1 MSEVSLADLGVHP
14 CKLGPEDANPYIAR
28 SVDEE
33 LLAALRDPGHKV
45 VEVVA
50 HRLAGATRTLAHNAR
65 GPLGDHTVVAFV
77 DDPRVPLEA
86 MVAAAGRYAPGS
98 PGTVLWLERLD
109 TGRLIELAALDLNS
123 LPDGLRILATSDL
136 DAYGPLKQP
145 ERDRLIQRNT
155 QVFLAGLGRDE
166 SPERPSYSAV
176 RKRMV
181 ISVVEVYAGRE
192 LVDWD
197 GIRTALD
204 PHDADPDLL
213 AVVRAVTDWQRI
225 GRPGPLTRD
234 RLFELYRR
242 YRETLRR
249 KKSDTEE
256 GTPGEEDF
264 QRALDHARAPAQDHP
279 ALVTT
284 EGAASDEHF
293 VPHPLLTA
301 IADETQWHLS
311 FVDPSVASRIGV
323 LTGKPLSEGASIQD
337 IVDPDIRGW
346 PIPAPMWE
354 YVDEAFTG
362 PLRYEIANRAMNALE
377 APAAHRLITGSG
389 VEPDSED
396 RLSLGMGLMLTKDF
410 DTARTHLT
418 RAMEADDPETAAEA
432 RLQLDNLERL
442 EGDAVP
448 FSARPA
454 TGKKDPLSSGRDAA
468 RRIGG
473 LDHIVAEAR
482 GVENALTALADI
494 ARNGERHAAAN
505 AMIRAGELE
514 YARGKVDAARERYL
528 SAVRT
533 RIDVL
538 APTAALKL
546 GDLERRHGEARDAE
560 IWFYRAMDCGHPAV
574 VPLARLGIGRVQLA
588 AAKHEHAFREL
599 LLATASRHPVAM
611 PWALVESADAAYE
624 LGEHGTA
631 RTCYQMAADTGH
643 TECAARGLYGLG
655 VMAMD
660 ERDVAVARDWLIR
673 CVEAG
678 HRATMARALVRLGRL
693 ERTRGDVEAARK
705 WLTQAAGTGIAEAAA
720 EAMFLLGSLEHGEGR
735 LDEALQWSER
745 AAESGVEPFSSK
757 AVPLVAQGL
766 KQRGDIERALPWYER
781 VIKVG
786 NAGQQAVARHFLALI
801 AREKGDHEK
810 ARDGWT
816 HLVEEGPESHRGKA
830 MLHLGQLAED
840 SDDLQGAHEWYSRA
854 VEEGDSGSRGFGL
867 LNLGFLAQKRGDF
880 EQALEHYER
889 AARIG
894 HSAVSPEAM
903 YRSACAYRDWKGDRA
918 SAESWFKLCLRAKGS
933 EWAAWSMGQLG
944 LSAEEDGDT
953 ERARQ
958 WYELILE
965 SGHDSVVVAALLH
978 LAILDQE
985 DGDLDRARERFLL
998 TLEHDDPHRSPL
1010 ALYRLGE
1017 LEEEQ
1022 EDTAKARDWYSRAG
1036 ESGHKEAAPAAMY
1049 RLGLLEKSE
1058 GDTDAARTWWR
1069 RLLEFEGAEDT
1080 ELYTKA
1086 RAELADMDPDS

>member
-33 LLAALRDPGHKV
+33 LLDALRDPDRKM

-65 GPLGDHTVVAFV
+65 TSLGDHTVVAFV

-86 MVAAAGRYAPGS
+86 MVAAAGRHSPGS

-155 QVFLAGLGRDE
+155 QVFLAGLGREE

-192 LVDWD
+192 LIDWD

-213 AVVRAVTDWQRI
+213 AVVRAVTDWRRI
-225 GRPGPLTRD
+225 GRPAPLTRD

-249 KKSDTEE
+249 KESDTEE

-284 EGAASDEHF
+284 EGAAGDEHF

-311 FVDPSVASRIGV
+311 FVDSSVASRIGV

-448 FSARPA
+448 FDGSPG
-454 TGKKDPLSSGRDAA
+454 TGEKDPLHSGREAT

-533 RIDVL
+533 RLDVL
-538 APTAALKL
+538 APMAALKL

-560 IWFYRAMDCGHPAV
+560 IWFYRALDCGHPAV
-574 VPLARLGIGRVQLA
+574 TPLARLGIGRVQLA
-588 AAKHEHAFREL
+588 AGQHEHAFREF

-624 LGEHGTA
+624 LGEHETA
-631 RTCYQMAADTGH
+631 RTCYQMAADSGH
-643 TECAARGLYGLG
+643 AECAARGMYGLG
-655 VMAMD
+655 AIAMD
-660 ERDVAVARDWLIR
+660 DGDVLEARVLLMR
-673 CVEAG
+673 CLDAG
-678 HRATMARALVRLGRL
+678 HRATLARALVLLGRL
-693 ERTRGDVEAARK
+693 DRTRGDPVASRK
-705 WLTQAAGTGIAEAAA
+705 WLTQATGTGIAEEAAK
-720 EAMFLLGSLEHGEGR
+720 AMFLLGDLEHDEGR
-735 LDEALQWSER
+735 PDDALHWRKR
-745 AAESGVEPFSSK
+745 AAGSEVEPYSSD

-766 KQRGDIERALPWYER
+766 RERGDIEEARPWYER
-781 VIKVG
+781 MLTST
-786 NAGQQAVARHFLALI
+786 NAGRRADARHFLAW
-801 AREKGDHEK
+801 ADWRKGDREK
-810 ARDGWT
+810 AREGWIQ
-816 HLVEEGPESHRGKA
+816 LVEEGPQVRRGNA
-830 MLHLGQLAED
+830 MINLGQLAHD
-840 SDDLQGAHEWYSRA
+840 SGDQQNAQEWFGRA
-854 VEEGDSGSRGFGL
+854 AEEGDSGSRVFGL
-867 LNLGFLAQKRGDF
+867 LGLGSLAQERGDLD
-880 EQALEHYER
+880 EALDFYER
-889 AARIG
+889 AARVG
-894 HSAVSPEAM
+894 HSSASPQAM
-903 YRSACAYRDWKGDRA
+903 YRSACAHRDWNGDRTA
-918 SAESWFKLCLRAKGS
+918 AESWFKIALRAKWS
-933 EWAAWSMGQLG
+933 KWAARSMVELARF
-944 LSAEEDGDT
+944 AEDDGDT
-953 ERARQ
+953 DGARGWYERALKTEDD
-958 WYELILE
+958 YTVVSALI
-965 SGHDSVVVAALLH
+965 H
-978 LAILDQE
+978 LAVFD
-985 DGDLDRARERFLL
+985 
-998 TLEHDDPHRSPL
+998 HRSGDIDQARGRYLL
-1010 ALYRLGE
+1010 AVDRHHPDLSSLAVYRLGE

-1022 EDTAKARDWYSRAG
+1022 GDVSEARDWYSMAA
-1036 ESGHKEAAPAAMY
+1036 ESANKDDAPAAMY
-1049 RLGLLEKSE
+1049 RLGLLEKSV
-1058 GDTDAARTWWR
+1058 GDLDAARTWWQ
-1069 RLLEFEGAEDT
+1069 RLVQFEGAEDT

-1086 RAELADMDPDS
+1086 RAALAEVESDS